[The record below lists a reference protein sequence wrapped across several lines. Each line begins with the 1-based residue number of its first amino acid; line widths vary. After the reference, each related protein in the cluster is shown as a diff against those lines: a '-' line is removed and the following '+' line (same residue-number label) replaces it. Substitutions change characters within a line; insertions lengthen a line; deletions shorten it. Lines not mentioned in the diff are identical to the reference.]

1 MVPYRIA
8 LSVIARLPRE
18 QPAPGTVQ
26 RCSCTDKPLAKKL
39 SGKRMRPI
47 HRIVGT
53 IILAFT
59 LYFGATGSIIQMI
72 DLRAIASHAAA
83 TDPEMMAI
91 RESIYGTSN
100 FAVIEPTDYAA
111 AGLPEGYDFNTAL
124 ANVVNAARL
133 SVGADTPLKYVEL
146 RVIDGKPIGLVQAA
160 GRLLRL
166 DPATGVL
173 LPTPPARPETR
184 PMPSLHQRV
193 KAWHRLMF
201 LGNAMSWLNALVGIG
216 LFVMI
221 VTGLV
226 LYFQLLRA
234 RKRAGLNAIFWSAG
248 GWWRSLHRWV
258 SITAAAFLMFVSVS
272 GTLLSIDSFS
282 LGLYQVT
289 HKSAGKYSRFPIG
302 MIGDYSS
309 PLPDPKLPAM
319 LRTTLSAY
327 RAAQGS
333 TPIKVLRLR
342 YFSGMPQGV
351 IVTGGDDTRQLV
363 FNADTGKRA
372 SMTEPGYPYTGFP
385 FGWEEHELVKQIH
398 RGDAFGIP
406 GRVMDLFAGF
416 SLVFLSASGLIMYL
430 DLWRR
435 RRRGGRNQMFWT

>member
-1 MVPYRIA
+1 MALYRVA
-8 LSVIARLPRE
+8 SSVIARSPRA
-18 QPAPGTVQ
+18 QPQPSAAQ
-26 RCSCTDKPLAKKL
+26 RSIIDKPLPKKL
-39 SGKRMRPI
+39 SGKGVRPI

-53 IILAFT
+53 VILAFT
-59 LYFGATGSIIQMI
+59 LYFGITGSIIQTI

-100 FAVIEPTDYAA
+100 FAVIEPADYAA
-111 AGLPEGYDFNTAL
+111 AALPQGYDFSTAL
-124 ANVVNAARL
+124 GNVLRAARL
-133 SVGADTPLKYVEL
+133 SVGADTPLKYLEL
-146 RVIDGKPIGLVQAA
+146 RVIDGKPLGLVQAA
-160 GRLLRL
+160 DRLVRF
-166 DPATGVL
+166 DPATGAF
-173 LPTPPARPETR
+173 LPNPPARSPAR
-184 PMPSLHQRV
+184 PAPSMHQRV
-193 KAWHRLMF
+193 KGWHRLMF
-201 LGNAMSWLNALVGIG
+201 LGNAMAWLNSLVGIG

-234 RKRAGLNAIFWSAG
+234 GRRAGLNAVFWSSG

-258 SITAAAFLMFVSVS
+258 SITAALFLMFVSVT
-272 GTLLSIDSFS
+272 GTLLSIDSFA

-309 PLPDPKLPAM
+309 PLPDAKLPQM

-327 RAAQGS
+327 RANQGS

-351 IVTGGDDTRQLV
+351 IVAGGNDTRQLV

-385 FGWEEHELVKQIH
+385 FGWEEHEFVKQIH
-398 RGDAFGIP
+398 RGDAFGVP
-406 GRVMDLFAGF
+406 GRLMDLFAGL

-430 DLWRR
+430 DLLRR
-435 RRRGGRNQMFWT
+435 RSRGGRKQLFWT